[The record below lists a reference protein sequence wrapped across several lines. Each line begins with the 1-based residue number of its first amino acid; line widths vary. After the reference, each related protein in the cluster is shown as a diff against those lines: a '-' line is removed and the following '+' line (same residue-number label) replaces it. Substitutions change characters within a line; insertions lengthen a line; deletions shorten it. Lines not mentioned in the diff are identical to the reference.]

1 MMTPSAYPAT
11 ATVLLRD
18 GQSDK
23 VGATRAW
30 NDEMEGRLC
39 QTNDQARRMCIP
51 NAEYQA
57 AVLIGWQY
65 QASAAPPLQKL
76 NDLCSIVAPSRC

>member
-1 MMTPSAYPAT
+1 MTPSAYPAT
-11 ATVLLRD
+11 ATVLLWG

-39 QTNDQARRMCIP
+39 QTNNQARRMCIP

-65 QASAAPPLQKL
+65 QASAAPPLQNL
-76 NDLCSIVAPSRC
+76 NALCSIVAPSRC